1 MGCFRPLAGMNC
13 NPAPIRSSS
22 RPMSFRPLAGMN
34 CNLATAPKQEAKQDS
49 FRPLAGMNCN
59 AMNLDNRTGQKECFR
74 PLAGMNCN
82 HCDQCYFLRFPRFRP
97 LAGMNCNPVPYV
109 LPAAK
114 QCFRP
119 LAGMNCNSKTA
130 RYNPTVF
137 CSLSQIMAKLQ
148 AIQPLYEQQAGQKML
163 LSWCEPVIQRGL

>member
-1 MGCFRPLAGMNC
+1 MFWKAVTAG
-13 NPAPIRSSS
+13 R
-22 RPMSFRPLAGMN
+22 FRPLAGMN

-97 LAGMNCNPVPYV
+97 LAGMNCN
-109 LPAAK
+109 
-114 QCFRP
+114 
-119 LAGMNCNSKTA
+119 SKTA

>member
-1 MGCFRPLAGMNC
+1 MVDGKKFPSPRGDELQPYYINIEGHN
-13 NPAPIRSSS
+13 IR
-22 RPMSFRPLAGMN
+22 
-34 CNLATAPKQEAKQDS
+34 
-49 FRPLAGMNCN
+49 
-59 AMNLDNRTGQKECFR
+59 
-74 PLAGMNCN
+74 
-82 HCDQCYFLRFPRFRP
+82 
-97 LAGMNCNPVPYV
+97 
-109 LPAAK
+109 
-114 QCFRP
+114 FRP